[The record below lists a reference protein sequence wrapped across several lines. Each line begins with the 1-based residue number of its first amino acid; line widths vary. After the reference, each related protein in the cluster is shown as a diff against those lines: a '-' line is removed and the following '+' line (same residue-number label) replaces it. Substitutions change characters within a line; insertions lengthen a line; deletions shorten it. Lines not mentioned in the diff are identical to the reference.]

1 MKIPA
6 PCPICFR
13 EQREKEKA
21 DPGRKEPLVLWPGRM
36 TDDGYVVVRCERGH
50 DGALVYDA
58 RRHQLLLESAVH
70 ALFDRYERE
79 AISGFAAALERSHE
93 FFVRVVCRT
102 RNMSPDTF
110 EKTWKNL
117 GKQSERQLGCF
128 MIIYALDVGE
138 PYMTDQ
144 KMTELR
150 NRVIHQGYIPSEKEA
165 WDFGNHVFADLVSTN
180 KFLTERHAPSLKAE
194 IDEEM
199 AVRSKKVPGPRPVFI
214 MNVKPAYVDPRA
226 KTASDISD
234 FRGFVDAMGDK
245 WPRKKKPNPEAHGT
259 FH

>member
-1 MKIPA
+1 
-6 PCPICFR
+6 
-13 EQREKEKA
+13 
-21 DPGRKEPLVLWPGRM
+21 M
-36 TDDGYVVVRCERGH
+36 TDGGYVVVRCERGH

-93 FFVRVVCRT
+93 FFVRVVCRS
-102 RNMSPDTF
+102 RNIPPDTF
-110 EKTWKNL
+110 DKTWKNL

-128 MIIYALDVGE
+128 MILHALETGE
-138 PYMTDQ
+138 PYMMDQ

-165 WDFGNHVFADLVSTN
+165 WDFGNYVFSDLVSTN
-180 KFLTERHAPSLKAE
+180 KFLAEHHTPSLKAE

-199 AVRSKKVPGPRPVFI
+199 AIRCKKVPGPRPVFI
-214 MNVKPAYVDPRA
+214 MNVTPAYVDPRT
-226 KTASDISD
+226 KSSTNIND